1 MDAGGLVA
9 VRSLWLLGRWGVAL
23 LAHVLGLPPGS
34 DILWRSCCWSSVGGR
49 GAADGQGSRSGEL
62 ISSKEKWEMA
72 SCKWFFFFQF
82 CDVASFVS
90 VTIKIYASIHCNIS
104 CIQQLLEL

>member
-1 MDAGGLVA
+1 
-9 VRSLWLLGRWGVAL
+9 
-23 LAHVLGLPPGS
+23 
-34 DILWRSCCWSSVGGR
+34 
-49 GAADGQGSRSGEL
+49 
-62 ISSKEKWEMA
+62 MA